1 MLKSERQEKILA
13 GLQRYK
19 MVSVAE
25 LKQLFDVSE
34 ITIRRDLD
42 DLEQEGYLHRV
53 HGGARIVARSHPE
66 PPVLLRQKEQIEEKE
81 AISAAALEFIHDGDV
96 IALESGSTTIAL
108 ARKIAEKEWQNL
120 QIITN
125 NFEIQK
131 VLRNASHIQLIF
143 IGGFVDQQEMCTYG
157 ELAETALKC
166 LRVRKYF
173 CGCRG
178 IDPEFGRSNNIQ
190 TGFEIGTVRSFAEI
204 SDQIILLADH
214 TKFGLTFALQMLP
227 SDQIDVI
234 ITSDRTPAE
243 ILTPFEARGIRIR
256 VAGVEPTLAK

>member
-1 MLKSERQEKILA
+1 
-13 GLQRYK
+13 

-25 LKQLFDVSE
+25 LKQIFDVSE

-42 DLEQEGYLHRV
+42 NLEHEGFLHRV
-53 HGGARIVARSHPE
+53 HGGARIAARSHPE
-66 PPVLLRQKEQIEEKE
+66 PPVLLRQKEHVEEKE
-81 AISAAALEFIHDGDV
+81 AISELAFELIQDGDV

-108 ARKIAEKEWQNL
+108 ARKIAEKRWENL
-120 QIITN
+120 QVITN

-131 VLRNASHIQLIF
+131 VLRNASNIQLMF
-143 IGGFVDQQEMCTYG
+143 VGGFVDQQEMCTYG
-157 ELAETALKC
+157 ELAEAALKS

-190 TGFEIGTVRSFAEI
+190 TGFEIGTVRAFAEI

-227 SDQIDVI
+227 IDQIDVI
-234 ITSDRTPAE
+234 ITSDHTPVE
-243 ILTPFEARGIRIR
+243 VLSRFEAKGIRIR
-256 VAGVEPTLAK
+256 VAELNHL

>member
-1 MLKSERQEKILA
+1 MA
-13 GLQRYK
+13 DLQRCK
-19 MVSVAE
+19 MISVAE
-25 LKQLFDVSE
+25 LKESFDVSE

-42 DLEQEGYLHRV
+42 DLEQGGYIHRV
-53 HGGARIVARSHPE
+53 HGGARLVARTQPE
-66 PPVLLRQKEQIEEKE
+66 PPVLLRQSEQIEEKD
-81 AISAAALEFIHDGDV
+81 AISEMALEMIRDGDV
-96 IALESGSTTIAL
+96 IALESGSTTIML
-108 ARKIAEKEWQNL
+108 ARKIAQKEWQNL

-131 VLRNASHIQLIF
+131 VLRNTANIQLVF

-157 ELAETALKC
+157 ELAETALRH

-178 IDPEFGRSNNIQ
+178 IDPVFGRSNNIQ
-190 TGFEIGTVRSFAEI
+190 TGFEIGTVRAFASI

-227 SDQIDVI
+227 NDQIDVI
-234 ITSDRTPAE
+234 ITSERTPNE
-243 ILTPFEARGIRIR
+243 ILAPFEAQGIRIQ
-256 VAGVEPTLAK
+256 VAGIDALLSF